1 MSSMR
6 AAQLV
11 GPGRFDIREV
21 PVPVP
26 GPDQVLVRLIG
37 SSICGSDL
45 HVVYDEAFL
54 PPLPAP
60 PGFPGHEGVG
70 VVEDS
75 RHPGFTPGDLVLAVP
90 HAATFTCFADLHLA
104 DATHL
109 IGLPADGDPWRLLMA
124 QQLGTV
130 VYAMKH
136 FVPAPV
142 SGGTA
147 VVVGAGSAGHFF
159 AQLVRAAGYH
169 QVIVSEPAAPRRHSA
184 LDLGVDLVIDPASEP
199 LAALVADR
207 TAGRG
212 ADLVIDAAGTVAAR
226 QDAVACAAERAT
238 VGLFGYPHHPELEP
252 FPLAPAWRKMLS
264 LVACVYAQREPE
276 LPSFRTAVDLLS
288 AGTVRVDSLLSGPVL
303 GLGDIEAAFER
314 ARSGSRDKVVLRV
327 GEST

>member
-1 MSSMR
+1 MNTMR

-11 GPGRFDIREV
+11 GRGRFDVREV
-21 PVPVP
+21 PVPAP
-26 GPDQVLVRLIG
+26 ASGQVLVRLIG
-37 SSICGSDL
+37 TSICGSDL
-45 HVVYDEAFL
+45 HVVYDDAFV

-70 VVEDS
+70 IVEDS
-75 RHPGFTPGDLVLAVP
+75 RHPGFVPGDLVLAVP

-109 IGLPADGDPWRLLMA
+109 IPLPADGDPWRLLMA

-142 SGGTA
+142 DGGTA
-147 VVVGAGSAGHFF
+147 VVIGAGSAGHFF
-159 AQLVRAAGYH
+159 AQLVRASGYD
-169 QVIVSEPAAPRRHSA
+169 QVIVSEPAAPRRRSA
-184 LDLGVDLVIDPASEP
+184 LGLGVDVVIDPLAEP
-199 LAALVADR
+199 MADLVRDH

-252 FPLAPAWRKMLS
+252 FPLAPAWRKMLT
-264 LVACVYAQREPE
+264 LVGCVYAQREPE
-276 LPSFRTAVDLLS
+276 LVSFRAAVDLLG
-288 AGTVRVDSLLSGPVL
+288 AGTVRVDSLLSGTALPLEDV
-303 GLGDIEAAFER
+303 EAAFAH
-314 ARSGSRDKVVLRV
+314 ARSCPEEKVVLHV
-327 GEST
+327 GKAT